1 MKYSCKELKAMAR
14 NQLAGHYGI
23 YIGAFM
29 LYTLINITATSILS
43 AVMKGSTVLIS
54 ASGEII
60 TENIPG
66 YLLYTV
72 ITLLVNLILSVL
84 VVGFNKMF
92 LDGSRG
98 YQIKFEDLFY
108 GFRHHPDRIIIAQF
122 ILQIISTI
130 CMLPL
135 DLVITH
141 LNIWPMEFIIIAL
154 VATVIG
160 EIIWLFISILFC
172 QAMFL
177 LADYDDIGA
186 MQALKESVKLM
197 KGNKGKYLYMSF
209 SFFGMIVLSI
219 FSCYIGYLWVFPYM
233 MMTETNFYRAVMG
246 EI

>member
-1 MKYSCKELKAMAR
+1 
-14 NQLAGHYGI
+14 
-23 YIGAFM
+23 
-29 LYTLINITATSILS
+29 
-43 AVMKGSTVLIS
+43 
-54 ASGEII
+54 
-60 TENIPG
+60 
-66 YLLYTV
+66 
-72 ITLLVNLILSVL
+72 
-84 VVGFNKMF
+84 MF

-141 LNIWPMEFIIIAL
+141 LDIWPIEFIIIAL
-154 VATVIG
+154 VATAIG

-197 KGNKGKYLYMSF
+197 KGHKGKYLYMSF
-209 SFFGMIVLSI
+209 SFFGMIILSI